1 MERIICLVVGYLFG
15 IIQTGFIYGKLM
27 KIDIRQHGSGNA
39 GATNALRTL
48 GWRAGA
54 TTFIG
59 DAVKSILAVLLI
71 KAIFADH
78 DATRLLAMY
87 TGLGVVL
94 GHNYPFYLKFKGGKG
109 IAASAGLMIAVDP
122 LVFLPVF
129 IIFLIIFLSTKYV
142 SLGSL
147 VIMVVFAVEIIVFG
161 QMGRYDLSQTQLYEM
176 YAIAI
181 ILTVLGW
188 WRHRANI
195 QRLLKGT
202 ENKID
207 FSKIK
212 L

>member
-71 KAIFADH
+71 KSIFADH
-78 DATRLLAMY
+78 DETILLAMY

-122 LVFLPVF
+122 LLFLPVF
-129 IIFLIIFLSTKYV
+129 VIFLIIFLITKYV

-147 VIMVVFAVEIIVFG
+147 VIMIVFAVEIIVFG
-161 QMGRYDLSQTQLYEM
+161 QMGRYDLSQPQLYEM

-181 ILTVLGW
+181 ILAALGW

>member
-71 KAIFADH
+71 KSIFADH
-78 DATRLLAMY
+78 DETILLAMY

-122 LVFLPVF
+122 LLFLPVF
-129 IIFLIIFLSTKYV
+129 VIFLIIFLSTKYV

-147 VIMVVFAVEIIVFG
+147 VIMIVFAVEIIVFG
-161 QMGRYDLSQTQLYEM
+161 QMGRYDLSQPQLYEM

-181 ILTVLGW
+181 ILAALGW

>member
-54 TTFIG
+54 ITFIG
-59 DAVKSILAVLLI
+59 DVI
-71 KAIFADH
+71 KAILAISLVKILFANNN
-78 DATRLLAMY
+78 ATQFLAMY

-109 IAASAGLMIAVDP
+109 IAASAGLMLAVDP
-122 LVFLPVF
+122 ILFLPVF
-129 IIFLIIFLSTKYV
+129 IIFMIIFLTTRYV
-142 SLGSL
+142 SLGSI
-147 VIMVVFAVEIIVFG
+147 VIMVVFAIEIIVFG
-161 QMGRYDLSQTQLYEM
+161 EMGKYALAQSELFEM

-181 ILTVLGW
+181 ILTALGW

-202 ENKID
+202 ENKIE

>member
-71 KAIFADH
+71 KTIFADH
-78 DATRLLAMY
+78 DATILLAMY

-161 QMGRYDLSQTQLYEM
+161 QMGRYDLLQNQLYEM

>member
-161 QMGRYDLSQTQLYEM
+161 QMGRYDLLQNQLYEM
-176 YAIAI
+176 YAIAM